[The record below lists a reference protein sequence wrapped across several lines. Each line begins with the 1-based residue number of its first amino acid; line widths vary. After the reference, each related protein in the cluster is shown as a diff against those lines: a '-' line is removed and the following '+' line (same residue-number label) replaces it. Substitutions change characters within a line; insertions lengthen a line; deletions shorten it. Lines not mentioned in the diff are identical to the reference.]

1 LSPAPADGTVLSG
14 LLPASQQTVQV
25 FNPGFTTI
33 LYAGPAPDQV
43 AAMMQ
48 VSFRSPDVVD
58 NPPTI
63 LLYAGPWSA
72 ELFSVWVR
80 ASSHHG
86 PLR

>member
-1 LSPAPADGTVLSG
+1 
-14 LLPASQQTVQV
+14 
-25 FNPGFTTI
+25 
-33 LYAGPAPDQV
+33 
-43 AAMMQ
+43 MMQ